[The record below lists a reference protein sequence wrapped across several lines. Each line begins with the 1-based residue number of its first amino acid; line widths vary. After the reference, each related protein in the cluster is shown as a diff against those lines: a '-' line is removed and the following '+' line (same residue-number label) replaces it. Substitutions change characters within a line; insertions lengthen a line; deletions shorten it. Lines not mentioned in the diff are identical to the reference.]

1 MLIASSLFVRQVLE
15 VDHFHTKRTTNNN
28 TNNHQ
33 NQHVITKSRKKEH
46 FPLRYSSPKTRSSS
60 TPPFRGLFAGFR
72 ERLHGHNYRVSVRLL
87 GERQIGAD
95 GYVIDWQRQSRL

>member
-1 MLIASSLFVRQVLE
+1 LFISVLE
-15 VDHFHTKRTTNNN
+15 VDHFHTKQTTNNN

-33 NQHVITKSRKKEH
+33 NQHASPPVKKKRTLPFEVFVTKDTFKFNAAISW
-46 FPLRYSSPKTRSSS
+46 P
-60 TPPFRGLFAGFR
+60 FAGFR

-95 GYVIDWQRQSRL
+95 GYAD